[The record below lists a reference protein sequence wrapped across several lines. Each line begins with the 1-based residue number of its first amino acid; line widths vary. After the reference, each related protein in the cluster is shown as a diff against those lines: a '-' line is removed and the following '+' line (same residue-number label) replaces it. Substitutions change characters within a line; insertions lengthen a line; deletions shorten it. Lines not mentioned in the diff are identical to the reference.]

1 MGKTLAEQIAELTKP
16 TTEFDIEDNELRD
29 NVFENNSDNSGDD
42 LSEEDE
48 ELQKQ
53 HYVKVNKSKLRKDDI
68 NLSSKYTGSISSR
81 KDLYGD
87 DEDVDVEEDEDDD
100 EEEEEDEDEDSEDE
114 EGDEDEDGEVDLDD
128 SELDQ
133 DSDESQDEDADQFD
147 EQNDVSDDD
156 LSHKRNKLKLLLQS
170 ERKQI
175 VSRLSQSASND
186 ALKGYSV
193 LQQHKFFDTILDS
206 RIKLQKSITTSNQL
220 PPNNNVA
227 MSEKLYTKKSKKYL
241 KQSQEK
247 CFDLLDQ
254 IFTLR
259 NTMLTKES
267 ISKTTVSKPKKRSLS
282 EYLKVTN
289 EQDSLLNKYRSAV
302 LTKWSSKIQTSS
314 GASALNAG
322 KFKAINQTSEQQ
334 VVNNLSDMGRLIKRT
349 KLNRKLVR
357 PLGFDT
363 YLKEKKGA
371 EGSDHEVGVEE
382 DEDDIDIPKEQNN
395 SKTSSIAELDI
406 IFDDEDFYRVLLS
419 DLVDKKVQSS
429 NPASGLTLSLASAQ
443 RSQKLNKNI
452 ETKASKGRKLR
463 YHIQEPIANF
473 EAPRNGWKWKD
484 EQIDEFFA
492 SLLGQKVNMNE
503 VDEDEDEEDEEEQ
516 EVSAGGIKL
525 FG

>member
-29 NVFENNSDNSGDD
+29 NVFEKNSDNSGDD
-42 LSEEDE
+42 LPEEDE

-53 HYVKVNKSKLRKDDI
+53 HYVKVNKSRLRNDDI
-68 NLSSKYTGSISSR
+68 NLSLKYTGSVSSR
-81 KDLYGD
+81 KDLYD
-87 DEDVDVEEDEDDD
+87 DDVEEDSEDLEED
-100 EEEEEDEDEDSEDE
+100 EEDEGEEEDEEI
-114 EGDEDEDGEVDLDD
+114 DLDN

-133 DSDESQDEDADQFD
+133 DSDESDDEDADQSD
-147 EQNDVSDDD
+147 EQNDASEDD
-156 LSHKRNKLKLLLQS
+156 LSHKRNKLKLLLQN

-193 LQQHKFFDTILDS
+193 LQQHKFFDSILDS
-206 RIKLQKSITTSNQL
+206 RIKLQKSITTLNQL
-220 PPNNNVA
+220 PPNNAVA

-241 KQSQEK
+241 NQSEEK

-259 NTMLTKES
+259 NTLLTKDS

-322 KFKAINQTSEQQ
+322 KFKAINQSSEQQ
-334 VVNNLSDMGRLIKRT
+334 VVNNLSDMGRLVKRT
-349 KLNRKLVR
+349 KLNRKLVK

-363 YLKEKKGA
+363 YLKEKKDA
-371 EGSDHEVGVEE
+371 EGSDNEEGE
-382 DEDDIDIPKEQNN
+382 DEEEEDIDIPKEQNN
-395 SKTSSIAELDI
+395 SKTLSIAELDI

-503 VDEDEDEEDEEEQ
+503 VDEDEDEENEEEQ